1 MGYPE
6 NAVMPVLPSLN
17 TWLWKIFQFETGAS
31 CDLDRASLLRYEGK
45 GSTYADNG
53 SNSVC

>member
-1 MGYPE
+1 MSYPE
-6 NAVMPVLPSLN
+6 NAAMPVLPSLN
-17 TWLWKIFQFETGAS
+17 TWLWKNFKFETGAS